1 MLRSLSGRLAL
12 LLFCALSAI
21 VAAYGVLT
29 YRGTRMQLDEA
40 NQKLNQNL
48 ARYLV
53 ETNKLAKGD
62 PVNRHAL
69 SKLFAN
75 LMSVNPNIEIYLL
88 NPDGLILAYSAAEQ
102 RVKRKAVD
110 LGPILKFLGGR
121 PTFPLLGDDPRDP
134 ARQKVFSVAPLP
146 AQGKPEAYL
155 YIVLSGE
162 EYDSV
167 ADMLL
172 QRRLVR
178 TTLQISALAAT
189 FLVAAWGLLF
199 WSVTRRLRRL
209 NERLAEFRESE
220 PGSSVTAASAAGD
233 EIHQLDRTFALMSQ
247 RISQQVD
254 ELKQTDQLRRELIAN
269 VSHDLRTPMTALHG
283 YIETL
288 LIKGHQLSSDQQRE
302 YLETAA
308 RSSQRLNRLVSEL
321 FELAKL
327 EARREPP
334 RLEAFSASDL
344 LQDVAAEF
352 QIVAE
357 QHRVTL
363 EMRIDEDLPSVM
375 GDIELVERALQNLVQ
390 NAIQHT
396 PAEGEVIIEAR
407 RETAGVR
414 LSVRD
419 TGSGMPDEDLPHIF
433 DRFHKG
439 RGAIDGTQGAGIGLA
454 IVKRIVELHDTS
466 IHVRSEVNVGT
477 EFAFSL
483 HANGSTPVPES
494 NSTSS
499 TPSAT

>member
-12 LLFCALSAI
+12 LLFCALCAV

-40 NQKLNQNL
+40 NQKLNRDL

-62 PVNRHAL
+62 PVNQRAL

-88 NPDGLILAYSAAEQ
+88 NHDGFILTYSAAEQ
-102 RVKRKAVD
+102 RVKRKSVE
-110 LGPILKFLGGR
+110 LGPILEFLGGR
-121 PTFPLLGDDPRDP
+121 PIFPLLGDDRDP

-155 YIVLSGE
+155 YVVLSGE
-162 EYDSV
+162 AYDSV

-178 TTLQISALAAT
+178 TTLQISAVAAA

-209 NERLAEFRESE
+209 NERLTAFRKSQ
-220 PGSSVTAASAAGD
+220 PASAVAAAAAAGD
-233 EIHQLDRTFALMSQ
+233 EIDQLDRTFAQMSQ

-254 ELKQTDQLRRELIAN
+254 ALKQTDQLRRELIAN
-269 VSHDLRTPMTALHG
+269 VSHDLRTPLTALHG

-288 LIKGHQLSSDQQRE
+288 LIKGPQLSSAQQRE

-308 RSSQRLNRLVSEL
+308 RSSQRLNKLVSEL

-327 EARREPP
+327 ESRREPP

-344 LQDVAAEF
+344 LLDVVGEF

-357 QHRVTL
+357 QHRVRL
-363 EMRIDEDLPSVM
+363 ETRIDEDLPSVL
-375 GDIELVERALQNLVQ
+375 GDIELIERALQNLVQ

-396 PAEGEVIIEAR
+396 PADGEVVIEAR
-407 RETAGVR
+407 REATGVR
-414 LSVRD
+414 VSVSD
-419 TGSGMPDEDLPHIF
+419 TGQGIPGEDLPYIF

-439 RGAIDGTQGAGIGLA
+439 GGAIDGSQGAGIGLA
-454 IVKRIVELHDTS
+454 IVKRIVELHDSS

-477 EFAFSL
+477 EFAFTL
-483 HANGSTPVPES
+483 HANGST
-494 NSTSS
+494 
-499 TPSAT
+499 